1 MSLSVDC
8 VALPFVCEMGCVAG
22 VAGLSEIVVFA
33 TTPEKLP
40 SVGLSIIS
48 FTMGIQNFGGF
59 KLNYRLV
66 AQDIFCKSN
75 AIFSTKSK
83 WNNAVF

>member
-1 MSLSVDC
+1 
-8 VALPFVCEMGCVAG
+8 VALPFVGEMGGVAG
-22 VAGLSEIVVFA
+22 VVGLSEIVVFA
-33 TTPEKLP
+33 TIPEKLP

-66 AQDIFCKSN
+66 AQNIFCKSN

-83 WNNAVF
+83 RNNAVF

>member
-8 VALPFVCEMGCVAG
+8 MALPFVGEMGGVAG
-22 VAGLSEIVVFA
+22 VVGPIEIVVFA

-40 SVGLSIIS
+40 CVGLSIIS

-66 AQDIFCKSN
+66 AQNILGKSN
-75 AIFSTKSK
+75 GIFSTKSK